1 MTNARILL
9 ALLPLAFGTHAVSA
23 ETVTLTC
30 EYWHKRLGQL
40 EDKTITINFD
50 AQTCNAQ
57 PCKITDTELKWQ
69 QEGGLMEITINRAS
83 GEGSQ
88 FVSSQ
93 EAALYKNCRAT
104 KSKA

>member
-1 MTNARILL
+1 MTNARN
-9 ALLPLAFGTHAVSA
+9 PLAFLALAFATYTVSA

-40 EDKTITINFD
+40 EDKTIAINFD
-50 AQTCNAQ
+50 AQTCNGQ
-57 PCKITDTELKWQ
+57 PCKITDAELKWQ
-69 QEGGLMEITINRAS
+69 QEGGLMEFTINRAS

-104 KSKA
+104 KPKA